1 MLENI
6 RRIKTNKKKDNK
18 NKQGIKDKGDN
29 MEDIGENTFL
39 KLREEKLR
47 LKEELEQVK
56 IQRDMAL
63 KRLKKISITLESIVE
78 YINGNK
84 KK

>member
-1 MLENI
+1 MKN
-6 RRIKTNKKKDNK
+6 DNK

-63 KRLKKISITLESIVE
+63 RKLNKIVE
-78 YINGNK
+78 MINGSK

>member
-1 MLENI
+1 M
-6 RRIKTNKKKDNK
+6 
-18 NKQGIKDKGDN
+18 Q
-29 MEDIGENTFL
+29 EDIGENTFL

-63 KRLKKISITLESIVE
+63 RKLNKIVE
-78 YINGNK
+78 MINGSK

>member
-1 MLENI
+1 VLENI
-6 RRIKTNKKKDNK
+6 RKIKTNKKKDNK
-18 NKQGIKDKGDN
+18 NKEGIKDKGDN
-29 MEDIGENTFL
+29 MNIGENTFL

-63 KRLKKISITLESIVE
+63 RKLNKIVE
-78 YINGNK
+78 LINGNK

>member
-1 MLENI
+1 VLENI
-6 RRIKTNKKKDNK
+6 RRIKTNKKNDNK

-29 MEDIGENTFL
+29 MNIGENTFL